1 MGIKKTAAVF
11 LISSVIFLGGCS
23 SKTALEIEDL
33 RTFSQDIG
41 DYDFNIRP
49 AFFPP
54 RDKAFDKAFFAPWHD
69 RQMRYSRKEASW
81 GFSYADKTM
90 YGSHLN
96 PLLPQWFD
104 KQKQN
109 ADMDAYGSLLQKAV
123 AVKNADMRVLPTNAP
138 LFANPDKPGEGYP
151 FDYNQNAGIK
161 INTPL
166 LVSHF
171 SADGAWALVQ
181 TGFALG
187 WTEVENIAF
196 VSDGQAKDFE
206 NGPRFVSVQDKVN
219 LYSDGFF
226 QAKAKLGTLFS
237 MDENNRLYI
246 FVQSNNLRAKKRV
259 VQAKPFALVK
269 HPLLFHERNI
279 KSIIAQL
286 QGEKYGWGEAGFLR
300 DCSAMT
306 RDFFSVFGLYLPRN
320 SAAQGRAGR
329 YVSLEN
335 MNAKQKRKLI
345 IQKARPLRTLLYM
358 PGHIMLYL
366 GTHEDT
372 IAVFHNF
379 WGIVTKDWL
388 GREGRFVVGKAA
400 ITGLSPGSNL
410 PGFDPQKAIEH
421 RLEGFSVIEP

>member
-1 MGIKKTAAVF
+1 MGIHKTAAVF
-11 LISSVIFLGGCS
+11 LISSVLFLGGCS
-23 SKTALEIEDL
+23 SKTTLEIEDM
-33 RTFSQDIG
+33 RTFSQDIS
-41 DYDFNIRP
+41 DYDFTITP
-49 AFFPP
+49 AFLPP

-69 RQMRYSRKEASW
+69 RQMRYSKKEASW
-81 GFSYADKTM
+81 GFMYAKKTM
-90 YGSHLN
+90 HGSNLK

-104 KQKQN
+104 NQKQKANMQ
-109 ADMDAYGSLLQKAV
+109 AYGSLAQKAV
-123 AVKNADMRVLPTNAP
+123 TVKNADMRVLPTNKP

-171 SADGAWALVQ
+171 SADGAWVLVQ

-196 VSDGQAKDFE
+196 VSDRQAKDFE

-226 QAKAKLGTLFS
+226 QAGAKLGTLFS
-237 MDENNRLYI
+237 MDADNSLYI
-246 FVQSNNLRAKKRV
+246 FVQSNNLMAKKRT

-269 HPLLFHERNI
+269 HPLLFHEPNI

-306 RDFFSVFGLYLPRN
+306 RDFFTVFGLYLPRN
-320 SAAQGRAGR
+320 SAAQARAGR
-329 YVSLEN
+329 YVSLED
-335 MNAKQKRKLI
+335 MNAGQKRKLI
-345 IQKARPLRTLLYM
+345 TQKARPLRTLLYM

-366 GTHEDT
+366 KTHEDK
-372 IAVFHNF
+372 IVIFHNF
-379 WGIVTKDWL
+379 WGIPTRDWR
-388 GREGRFVVGKAA
+388 GNEGRFIVGKAA
-400 ITGLSPGSNL
+400 ITGLTPGSKL
-410 PGFDPQKAIEH
+410 PGF
-421 RLEGFSVIEP
+421 